1 MNNLMLEQF
10 NIIIPELSLTLIA
23 LFTQIFAIF
32 FSSKNKIIV
41 NLTILLSIILVFV
54 TLKISAQ
61 EATAFNDSFVT
72 NSVTGSYK
80 TIVLIFTIMTMIIYR
95 DYCATSSEELKNE
108 FFTLVLLSTAG
119 IFVAISARNFLL
131 LFCAMELPAL
141 IAYVLAGF
149 KLNDIKSSEG
159 ALKYFILG
167 SLVSCLSLFGISFIY
182 GFGGSLEFS
191 DILYKLNTSNANIG
205 LVVGIV
211 LFLSSLFFKLSSVP
225 MHSWVPEV
233 YEGSP
238 VSSVTYFATASKI
251 GMVAILLNIMNLVV
265 GDYHP
270 ISINLIKI
278 IAVLSMI
285 FGALGAIRQTS
296 LKRLMAYST
305 ILNIGYVLVGVALH
319 NSEGNFAAMLY
330 MLIYATGTIG
340 FFACLIALLGSEADK
355 ATFDSIQGISAN
367 HKAIAGA
374 ITIIM
379 FSMIGIPPLA
389 GFLGK
394 YYLFYQAIN
403 KGEYLLAF
411 VGIFT
416 SVIAAYYYLKIIK
429 TMYFVENIELI
440 EKKIPTQYGL
450 LLINS
455 IVIGFLLFASFFIK
469 F

>member
-1 MNNLMLEQF
+1 MLAQF
-10 NIIIPELSLTLIA
+10 NILIPELTLILLA
-23 LFTQIFAIF
+23 LFSQFFAVIFTG
-32 FSSKNKIIV
+32 KNKIIV
-41 NLTILLSIILVFV
+41 NTTILLSIIVVFV
-54 TLKISAQ
+54 VLKISGQ
-61 EATAFNDSFVT
+61 EAIAFNDSFAT
-72 NSVTGSYK
+72 NVVTGNYK
-80 TIVLIFTIMTMIIYR
+80 ALVLIFTILTMLIYY
-95 DYCATSSEELKNE
+95 DYCATNEEELKNE

-131 LFCAMELPAL
+131 LFCAMELSAL

-149 KLNDIKSSEG
+149 KLNDIRSSEG

-167 SLVSCLSLFGISFIY
+167 SLVTCLSLFGISFIY

-191 DILYKLNTSNANIG
+191 DISYKLNTANANIG
-205 LVVGIV
+205 LIVGIV
-211 LFLSSLFFKLSSVP
+211 LFLSSLFFKLASVP
-225 MHSWVPEV
+225 LHSWAPDV

-238 VSSVTYFATASKI
+238 ISSVTYFATASKI
-251 GMVAILLNIMNLVV
+251 GMVAVLLNVMNLII
-265 GDYHP
+265 GDYHS
-270 ISINLIKI
+270 ISVNLVKI

-296 LKRLMAYST
+296 LKRLMAYSS
-305 ILNIGYVLVGVALH
+305 ILNVGYVLVGVALH
-319 NSEGNFAAMLY
+319 SVDGDFAAMLY

-355 ATFDSIQGISAN
+355 ATFETIKGVAAN
-367 HKAIAGA
+367 HKALAGA
-374 ITIIM
+374 ITVIM

-429 TMYFVENIELI
+429 TMSFVENIELV
-440 EKKIPTQYGL
+440 EKKIPSQYGL

-455 IVIGFLLFASFFIK
+455 IVIVFLLFASFFIK